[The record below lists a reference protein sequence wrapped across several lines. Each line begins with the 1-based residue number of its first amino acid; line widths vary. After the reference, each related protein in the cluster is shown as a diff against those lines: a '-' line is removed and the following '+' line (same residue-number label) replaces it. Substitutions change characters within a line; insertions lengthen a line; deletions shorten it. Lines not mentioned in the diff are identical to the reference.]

1 MPSATNHSI
10 DAPREHQNTTKQQE
24 KKSNLVG
31 SCRWRRAAGGRA
43 VCPRLPGRRPVLRR
57 VIVALRGT
65 PYASR
70 ASCVRGRS
78 AIELDAIF
86 RLRCALGAVAL
97 ALHSVGVAQ
106 GRNCCPRT
114 RCGGEGQHQWRLR
127 CSR

>member
-78 AIELDAIF
+78 AIELDAF
-86 RLRCALGAVAL
+86 FSAALR
-97 ALHSVGVAQ
+97 
-106 GRNCCPRT
+106 PRSRST
-114 RCGGEGQHQWRLR
+114 RIAFDRRRAGPQLLPADPVRR
-127 CSR
+127 RRAA

>member
-10 DAPREHQNTTKQQE
+10 DALGEHQNTTKQQE

-97 ALHSVGVAQ
+97 ALHSINIEQ
-106 GRNCCPRT
+106 GCNGCPRT
-114 RCGGEGQHQWRLR
+114 PCGGEGQHQWQPR